1 MKNTPRTHA
10 GFTLIELLVV
20 IAIIAILAAILFPV
34 FAQAREKARGIAC
47 LSNLKEL
54 GLSFQMYVQ
63 DYDEIMPINRQC
75 VGGSMPGYISCAEGL
90 NTMGWVDMVEPYI
103 KNNGI
108 LKCPDDPTHVIN
120 PQQTGYVLSATV
132 ALRTNLNRTSYG
144 KSNNLGNVPPPFGYT
159 VSLAQINY
167 PSTTVMV
174 FEWAPNQG
182 GGDNGLEDHGAP
194 GNIQRDLTEQPQD
207 ACSGVGPDGPPAHP
221 NANANYELTA
231 NQLAELNGQIT
242 SKRHNGG
249 ANYILT
255 DCHAKWLRPTAVVGE
270 CTLPSVAETGAD
282 GTMIE
287 FQL

>member
-1 MKNTPRTHA
+1 MNARRTRTA
-10 GFTLIELLVV
+10 FTLIELLVV

-34 FAQAREKARGIAC
+34 FAQAREKARAISC
-47 LSNLKEL
+47 LSNLKQL
-54 GLSFQMYVQ
+54 GLSFEMYLQ
-63 DYDEIMPINRQC
+63 DYDEVMPINRQC
-75 VGGSMPGYISCAEGL
+75 VGGVMAGYIPCAEGL
-90 NTMGWVDMVEPYI
+90 STLGWVDMVEPYI

-108 LKCPDDPTHVIN
+108 LKCPDDGTPVIN
-120 PQQTGYVLSATV
+120 PQPVGYVISSTES
-132 ALRTNLNRTSYG
+132 LRTNINRTSYG

-159 VSLAQINY
+159 VPLAQINY

-182 GGDNGLEDHGAP
+182 GGDNGREDHGAP
-194 GNIQRDLTEQPQD
+194 GNIQRNVTEQPQD
-207 ACSGVGPDGPPAHP
+207 SCSGVGPDGPPFHP
-221 NANANYELTA
+221 NANANYELTP
-231 NQLAELNGQIT
+231 NQLSELGGIIT
-242 SKRHNGG
+242 SERHNGG

-255 DCHAKWLRPTAVVGE
+255 DGHAKWLKPTAIIGE